1 MKILIASK
9 IHPDTVAK
17 LQLTHEV
24 KERVNAEEDELCEAI
39 RDCDVLIFRSGVQI
53 NQTVLSHATQLK
65 LLIRAGSGL
74 DNLDLPFATELGIE
88 LVRIPEPGA
97 QAVAELAFG
106 LMLNL
111 AREIRFVDRELR
123 NGNWV
128 KQQTTGYTL
137 HQKTL
142 GIVGA
147 GNIGSRVGEMAT
159 AWGMQ
164 VVGCVQHADQ
174 ADAEQLQ
181 RCGIRL
187 SNLRE
192 VVSSADFLTI
202 HVPKTKSTLN
212 LIDREA
218 LSWMKPGSF
227 LVNLARG
234 GVLDEKAL
242 YDALQSDG
250 GPIGAALDV
259 HQHEGGGAISPL
271 AELPNILLTPHIG
284 ATTVDTM
291 REIGNRIITTIDSL
305 SYDCLEKP
313 PKLSSQTMI

>member
-17 LQLTHEV
+17 LRLTHDV
-24 KERVNAEEDELCEAI
+24 KECISASEDELCKVI
-39 RDCDVLIFRSGVQI
+39 TDCDVLIFRSGVQI
-53 NQTVLSHATQLK
+53 NRTVLTNATKLK

-74 DNLDLPFATELGIE
+74 DNLDLPFATELGID

-111 AREIRFVDRELR
+111 AREIRFVDSELR
-123 NGNWV
+123 RGHWV

-137 HQKTL
+137 HKKTL

-159 AWGMQ
+159 AWGME
-164 VVGCVQHADQ
+164 VVGCVQHANQ
-174 ADAEQLQ
+174 ADNKQLK

-187 SNLRE
+187 SDLE
-192 VVSSADFLTI
+192 DVVSSADFLTI

-212 LIDREA
+212 LINREVI
-218 LSWMKPGSF
+218 SWMKPGSF

-242 YDALQSDG
+242 YDALQGEG

-259 HQHEGGGAISPL
+259 HEHEGGGAISPL
-271 AELPNILLTPHIG
+271 AKLSNVILTPHIG
-284 ATTVDTM
+284 ATTIDTM
-291 REIGNRIITTIDSL
+291 REIGDRILATIDSP
-305 SYDCLEKP
+305 SYDCFDKP
-313 PKLSSQTMI
+313 PRLGSPTVN